1 MRDIENI
8 IERMKQVTET
18 KTDLELAAVL
28 GIRSNTIS
36 TWRKRQSIPYEH
48 LDHLAQA
55 KSIPLD
61 WLLDEGSAK
70 RCQRGVP
77 LLRSLPQNWPDTSPE
92 DIETYLQLPEARPS
106 QWALRARGQ
115 SMAPT
120 VQHGD
125 LVLFEND
132 AATQTAIGN
141 LVVARSGMGEVLVRW
156 LRERTNEWFLVSDN
170 PEYGTAPITEADEVL
185 GQVQAIWRCV
195 KF

>member
-36 TWRKRQSIPYEH
+36 TWRKRRSIPYEH

-55 KSIPLD
+55 KSILLD
-61 WLLDEGSAK
+61 WFLDEGSAK
-70 RCQRGVP
+70 SCQRGVP
-77 LLRSLPQNWPDTSPE
+77 LLRSLPQNWPDISPE
-92 DIETYLQLPEARPS
+92 DIETYLHLPEARPS

-125 LVLFEND
+125 LVLFEKD
-132 AATQTAIGN
+132 AATQSTIGN

-156 LRERTNEWFLVSDN
+156 LRQRNNEWFLASDN
-170 PEYGTAPITEADEVL
+170 PEYGTVPITETDEVL

-195 KF
+195 NF

>member
-61 WLLDEGSAK
+61 WFLAEGSAK
-70 RCQRGVP
+70 TCQRGVP
-77 LLRSLPQNWPDTSPE
+77 LLRSLPQNWPDICAE
-92 DIETYLQLPEARPS
+92 DIETYLHLPEARPS
-106 QWALRARGQ
+106 QWALRVRGQ

-125 LVLFEND
+125 LVLFEKD
-132 AATQTAIGN
+132 AEIQNAIGN

-156 LRERTNEWFLVSDN
+156 LRERNDQWFLVSDN
-170 PEYGTAPITEADEVL
+170 PEYGTVPIAETDEVL